1 MLILF
6 FIEIYKTTTNTK
18 HKIICGCVYRPPS
31 MSLNIFND
39 VMTTSFNKLQH
50 ENKYFYITGE
60 FKVNTLFYVKGGLS
74 TQQFKNIFSSN
85 YCFQFI
91 NKPTRVTD
99 HSASLIDNIY
109 SNIPSQ
115 NCFSEILKT
124 SISDHYG
131 IFCIDND
138 CNLNNDKPHK
148 VILLKEA
155 LP

>member
-1 MLILF
+1 
-6 FIEIYKTTTNTK
+6 
-18 HKIICGCVYRPPS
+18 

-39 VMTTSFNKLQH
+39 MMTTPFNKIQH
-50 ENKYFYITGE
+50 KHKYLYFTGD
-60 FKVNTLFYVKGGLS
+60 FNVNTLFHMKGGFS
-74 TQQFKNIFSSN
+74 TQQFKNIFFPIIVSHLLTKS
-85 YCFQFI
+85 
-91 NKPTRVTD
+91 TRVID

-115 NCFSEILKT
+115 NCSTGILTT

-138 CNLNNDKPHK
+138 CNLKSDEAQ
-148 VILLKEA
+148 LLKEA